1 MVEASLSELYDIVVI
16 GAGPAGSCAARAAAQ
31 WGANVLLIDR
41 RQRLGIPVRCAEFV
55 PQWISRHA
63 SFSSTCIMQR
73 VEKMVTHLPGR
84 IAYEMKSPGYMLDR
98 SLFDKELAASAIFSG
113 AKISVGTKAVG
124 LSPAGLV
131 VEQGS
136 KKETIS
142 SKVFIGA
149 DGANSSIARFVGQP
163 SLKTIV
169 ALQYEVVLSE
179 PQNHVDVY
187 FHQDYEGGY
196 GWFFPKGKTANVGV
210 GIVSSKTPR
219 LPDLLGNF
227 LDILRESKKLQ
238 EIQIVSK
245 TGGSIPCE
253 SYQGGLFKNVLL
265 IGDAAGHAHPIT
277 GAGIFNAVLGGQ
289 IAGRIAAEAIER
301 GDLRY
306 LENYET
312 QWRETFGKS
321 LSYGALKREFLY
333 ENWNKSEIDFE
344 ELIRKTWIG
353 FKEYYQG
360 RREIPSHPPKP
371 RNNLESQ
378 SGKDFPKR
386 KESHGTKSQP

>member
-1 MVEASLSELYDIVVI
+1 MEEDQGKGGHRGRGEGGNGILMGETSLSEPFDIVII

-31 WGANVLLIDR
+31 RGAKVLLIDR
-41 RQRLGIPVRCAEFV
+41 RQRLGIPVQCAEFV
-55 PQWISRHA
+55 PQGVSRHA

-98 SLFDKELAASAIFSG
+98 SLFDKELAVCAILSG

-196 GWFFPKGKTANVGV
+196 GWFFPKGKTANAGVGV
-210 GIVSSKTPR
+210 VSSKASQ
-219 LPDLLGNF
+219 LPDLLGHF
-227 LDILRESKKLQ
+227 LDLLRECKKLQ
-238 EIQIVSK
+238 GIQIVSK

-253 SYQGGLFKNVLL
+253 SYQKGFFKNVLL

-277 GAGIFNAVLGGQ
+277 GAGILNAVLGGE

-312 QWRETFGKS
+312 EWRETFGKS
-321 LSYGALKREFLY
+321 LSYGALRRDVLE
-333 ENWNKSEIDFE
+333 ESWNQPGVDFE
-344 ELIRKTWIG
+344 GLIRKTWVG
-353 FKEYYQG
+353 FKEYHQD
-360 RREIPSHPPKP
+360 RRKIPLH
-371 RNNLESQ
+371 
-378 SGKDFPKR
+378 
-386 KESHGTKSQP
+386 